1 MSRGAALTTPAFE
14 KHFRRLA
21 QEHGE
26 VVILNLLG
34 VNLVGSKEGE
44 AALSTAYQD
53 QQNMSAFSGMK
64 VRRRISN

>member
-1 MSRGAALTTPAFE
+1 MSRGPELTQAAFDR
-14 KHFRRLA
+14 HFSQLVRDYS
-21 QEHGE
+21 G
-26 VVILNLLG
+26 VMILNLLG

-53 QQNMSAFSGMK
+53 QQNMSAFSRMK

>member
-21 QEHGE
+21 REHGE

-44 AALSTAYQD
+44 AVLSTAYQD
-53 QQNMSAFSGMK
+53 QQNMSAFSRMK
-64 VRRRISN
+64 VRRRVLN